1 MQDATANA
9 GSTGETVKVRDPLL
23 DVLVALTRLHHKPF
37 SAESLVAGLPL
48 QGGLLTPDLF
58 VRAAERAGF
67 NAAHLQRDLYDI
79 TSLVLPV
86 ALILTDGNC
95 CILLSQKNGEV
106 SVMFPDEPKQ
116 AHSMTRD
123 TLRER
128 YSGRCMFLR
137 PVHESPA
144 NESNRSH
151 WFWSTIKRSRGLYA
165 EVLVASFLVN
175 LFALVT
181 PLFIMNVYDRVVPN
195 QAIETLWVLASG
207 VAIVFMF
214 DLVMKSLRGYF
225 IDTAGKRA
233 DILLSSKTF
242 SKVMDIKFS
251 ARPARV
257 GSFANNL
264 QEFDSFREFF
274 TSTTLIAVIDLPFVF
289 LFVLLIYAI
298 GGILA
303 VVPMVAIPLIVV
315 VGMIFQKPLQ
325 ELITKTFTEAA
336 AKHAMLIE
344 TLTALDAV
352 KSARAEGVM
361 QQRWESFN
369 ARIAKLALKSRLLS
383 LATINIAQVVQ
394 QMSTVAIVILGV
406 YSILDGKLSVG
417 GLIACTILT
426 GRSLA
431 PMAQVASILTRY
443 HHSIASY
450 GAIAQLMT
458 LPVERPD
465 GRKFL
470 HRPNITGDIKFRD
483 VSFAYPDQQIPA
495 IKGISFS
502 IREGEKVGIIG
513 KTGSG
518 KSTMQKLMMNFH
530 DLSDG
535 SILVSGTDLKQIDP
549 TDLRRNIS
557 YVPQDVT
564 LFSGT
569 VRENIVLGAPL
580 STDESVL
587 AAADLAGISDFLNE
601 HPEGYDLLVSERGG
615 NLSGGQ
621 RQGIAIARAMVS
633 GASIL
638 LLDEPSNAMDNSTE
652 LVFKNRFE
660 KYAETRTLILV
671 THKTS
676 MLSLVDRLLVLNNG
690 QLVADGPRDE
700 IVKMLSGEQQ

>member
-1 MQDATANA
+1 
-9 GSTGETVKVRDPLL
+9 
-23 DVLVALTRLHHKPF
+23 
-37 SAESLVAGLPL
+37 
-48 QGGLLTPDLF
+48 
-58 VRAAERAGF
+58 
-67 NAAHLQRDLYDI
+67 
-79 TSLVLPV
+79 
-86 ALILTDGNC
+86 
-95 CILLSQKNGEV
+95 
-106 SVMFPDEPKQ
+106 
-116 AHSMTRD
+116 
-123 TLRER
+123 
-128 YSGRCMFLR
+128 
-137 PVHESPA
+137 
-144 NESNRSH
+144 
-151 WFWSTIKRSRGLYA
+151 
-165 EVLVASFLVN
+165 
-175 LFALVT
+175 
-181 PLFIMNVYDRVVPN
+181 
-195 QAIETLWVLASG
+195 
-207 VAIVFMF
+207 
-214 DLVMKSLRGYF
+214 
-225 IDTAGKRA
+225 
-233 DILLSSKTF
+233 
-242 SKVMDIKFS
+242 
-251 ARPARV
+251 
-257 GSFANNL
+257 L

-289 LFVLLIYAI
+289 LFVLLIYTI
-298 GGILA
+298 GGVLA
-303 VVPMVAIPLIVV
+303 LVPLVAIPLIVI
-315 VGMIFQKPLQ
+315 VGMTFQKPLQ
-325 ELITKTFTEAA
+325 ELITKTFTESAR
-336 AKHAMLIE
+336 KHAMLIE
-344 TLTALDAV
+344 TLTALDTV

-361 QQRWESFN
+361 QHRWESFN
-369 ARIAKLALKSRLLS
+369 ARIAKLSLKSRLLS

-406 YSILDGKLSVG
+406 YAILDGKLSVG

-450 GAIAQLMT
+450 GAIDQLMA
-458 LPVERPD
+458 LPVERPE
-465 GRKFL
+465 GRTFL
-470 HRPNITGDIKFRD
+470 HRPNISGDIDFRD
-483 VSFAYPDQQIPA
+483 VSFAYPEQQTPA
-495 IKGISFS
+495 IKEVSFS

-530 DLSDG
+530 DLSAG
-535 SILVSGTDLKQIDP
+535 SILVSGTDLKQLDP

-587 AAADLAGISDFLNE
+587 AAAELAGISEFLNE
-601 HPEGYDLLVSERGG
+601 HPEGYDLVVSERGG

-638 LLDEPSNAMDNSTE
+638 LLDEPTNAMDNSTE
-652 LVFKNRFE
+652 LIFKDRFE

-700 IVKMLSGEQQ
+700 VVKMLSGAQ

>member
-1 MQDATANA
+1 MQDVAAN
-9 GSTGETVKVRDPLL
+9 TGETVSIRDPLL

-37 SAESLVAGLPL
+37 SAESLTAGLPL
-48 QGGLLTPDLF
+48 QGGVLTPDLF

-86 ALILTDGNC
+86 ALILDDGNC
-95 CILLSQKNGEV
+95 CILTSQENGEV
-106 SVMFPDEPKQ
+106 TVIFPEEPDQ
-116 AHSMTRD
+116 THSMTLA
-123 TLRER
+123 TLRAR
-128 YSGRCMFLR
+128 YTGRCLFLR
-137 PVHESPA
+137 PVHASPDSETSDYG
-144 NESNRSH
+144 NH
-151 WFWSTIKRSRGLYA
+151 WFWSTIRKSRGLYA

-242 SKVMDIKFS
+242 SKVMDIKLS
-251 ARPARV
+251 SRPARV
-257 GSFANNL
+257 GTFANNL

-289 LFVLLIYAI
+289 LFVLLIYTI
-298 GGILA
+298 GGVLA
-303 VVPMVAIPLIVV
+303 LVPLVAIPLIVI
-315 VGMIFQKPLQ
+315 VGMTFQKPLQ
-325 ELITKTFTEAA
+325 ELITKTFTESAR
-336 AKHAMLIE
+336 KHAMLIE
-344 TLTALDAV
+344 TLTALDTV

-361 QQRWESFN
+361 QHRWESFN
-369 ARIAKLALKSRLLS
+369 ARIAKLSLKSRLLS

-406 YSILDGKLSVG
+406 YAILDGKLSVG

-450 GAIAQLMT
+450 GAIDQLMA
-458 LPVERPD
+458 LPVERPE
-465 GRKFL
+465 GRTFL
-470 HRPNITGDIKFRD
+470 HRPNISGDIDFRD
-483 VSFAYPDQQIPA
+483 VSFAYPEQQTPA
-495 IKGISFS
+495 IKEVSFS

-530 DLSDG
+530 DLSAG
-535 SILVSGTDLKQIDP
+535 SILVSGTDLKQLDP

-587 AAADLAGISDFLNE
+587 AAAELAGISEFLNE
-601 HPEGYDLLVSERGG
+601 HPEGYDLVVSERGG

-638 LLDEPSNAMDNSTE
+638 LLDEPTNAMDNSTE
-652 LVFKNRFE
+652 LIFKDRFE

-700 IVKMLSGEQQ
+700 VVKMLSGAQ